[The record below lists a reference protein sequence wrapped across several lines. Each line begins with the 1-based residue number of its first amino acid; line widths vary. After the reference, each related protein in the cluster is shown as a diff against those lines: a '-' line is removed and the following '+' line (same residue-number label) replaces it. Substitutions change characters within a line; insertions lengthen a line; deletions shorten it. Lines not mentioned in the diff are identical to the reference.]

1 MILKHTDA
9 RVFPY
14 AKYRRFTAAAY
25 QSVRHKQMIHGL
37 LEVDVTSPRAILRA
51 YKARTGRSL
60 SFTAFLGRCLV
71 KAVDEHKEVQAF
83 RQGSRR
89 LVVFDDV
96 DVYTVVEHDVAG
108 EKYIV
113 PYIIRRANRKSVQE
127 IHHEIRAAQKAD
139 ATDLLQ
145 QNPIRFVPTLLFKPF
160 FWAFVRVGRWYPRLW
175 KNMGGT
181 VGISSVG
188 MFGDDAGWGIPAST
202 PTTLMLTVG
211 GIGAKEVNVDGQRA
225 THEYLS
231 LTITVD
237 HDVVDGAPAAR
248 FTKRLKEL
256 IESGYG
262 LDDLRVEPEPATR
275 SPMYQIEPT
284 TASARRPVEVAT
296 VPW

>member
-1 MILKHTDA
+1 MILKSTDTQ
-9 RVFPY
+9 VLPY

-25 QSVRHKQMIHGL
+25 QSVRHRQAIHGL
-37 LEVDVTSPRAILRA
+37 LEVDVTRPRAILHA
-51 YKARTGRSL
+51 YKARTGKTL

-83 RQGSRR
+83 RQGTRR

-113 PYIIRRANRKSVQE
+113 PYIIRQANHKSVQE
-127 IHHEIRAAQKAD
+127 IHHEIRAAQQ
-139 ATDLLQ
+139 TDGAGLLER
-145 QNPIRFVPTLLFKPF
+145 NPIRFVPTLLLKPF
-160 FWAFVRVGRWYPRLW
+160 FWAFVWVGRWYPRLW
-175 KNMGGT
+175 KNTGGT

-188 MFGDDAGWGIPAST
+188 MFGGGAGWGIPAST

-211 GIGAKEVNVDGQRA
+211 GIGTKLVAIDGQIA

-237 HDVVDGAPAAR
+237 HDIVDGAPAAR
-248 FTKRLKEL
+248 FTQRLKEL

-262 LDDLRVEPEPATR
+262 LDDLQADSEPAPPSR
-275 SPMYQIEPT
+275 E
-284 TASARRPVEVAT
+284 VEYVHNA
-296 VPW
+296 

>member
-9 RVFPY
+9 QVLSY

-25 QSVRHKQMIHGL
+25 QSVRHRQAIHGL
-37 LEVDVTSPRAILRA
+37 LEIDVSKPRAILHA
-51 YKARTGRSL
+51 YKEETGRSL
-60 SFTAFLGRCLV
+60 SFTAFLSRCLV

-113 PYIIRRANRKSVQE
+113 PYIIRSANLKSVE
-127 IHHEIRAAQKAD
+127 DIHHEIRAAQKAN

-145 QNPIRFVPTLLFKPF
+145 QSPIRFVPTLLFKPF
-160 FWAFVRVGRWYPRLW
+160 LWAFVRVGRWYPRLW
-175 KNMGGT
+175 KNTGGT

-188 MFGDDAGWGIPAST
+188 MFGDGSGWGIPAST

-211 GIGAKEVNVDGQRA
+211 GIGARQVIVEGQVA
-225 THEYLS
+225 TREYLS

-237 HDVVDGAPAAR
+237 HDIVDGAPAAR
-248 FTKRLKEL
+248 FTTRLKEL

-262 LDDLRVEPEPATR
+262 LDDLGVKSQTCSSAPGEASQESF
-275 SPMYQIEPT
+275 SPLLEYQT
-284 TASARRPVEVAT
+284 TGAAH
-296 VPW
+296 